1 MEPHRLHRGGFVG
14 RRLARLQ
21 NPMAG
26 FQVREANASS
36 QVFWAIPHASRV
48 WACGVLF
55 RPRAPPPG
63 SSIADRASCTL
74 GFPVWFLDLVVLVL
88 FVSDN
93 PFFLGF
99 LLDFSKI

>member
-1 MEPHRLHRGGFVG
+1 
-14 RRLARLQ
+14 
-21 NPMAG
+21 MAG
-26 FQVREANASS
+26 FRAREAHAQPRDFGS
-36 QVFWAIPHASRV
+36 VPHALHV
-48 WACGVLF
+48 WARGVLF
-55 RPRAPPPG
+55 RPRAPSPRL
-63 SSIADRASCTL
+63 SVADRASVTL